1 MAECGEIS
9 MMLGAFEDSELE
21 PNEMQE
27 VAYHLARCES
37 CTGVLADYS
46 TLGRDLR
53 SITEAPS
60 LAGFSNAVIARIDRL
75 PQPVLTRIER
85 FFRRQFES
93 VGTGF
98 AWGSAVVAAAVVTI
112 VLMTPYAEQ
121 LANRG
126 AMPTIVASSNHNVA
140 PRPRLLRWLMRPP
153 ASPQWRT
160 TILMPTSHAS
170 SRRTILLQ
178 FGASPAGTPRSSGC
192 RISLRSPCRCVP
204 VASLSSS

>member
-37 CTGVLADYS
+37 CTGILSDYS

-60 LAGFSNAVIARIDRL
+60 LAGFSSAVIARVDRL

-85 FFRRQFES
+85 FFRRQLES
-93 VGTGF
+93 VGAGF
-98 AWGSAVVAAAVVTI
+98 AWGGAVVAAAIVTI
-112 VLMTPYAEQ
+112 VLMTPYARQFASRGTVPTVVATSDHNAVPAPAQ
-121 LANRG
+121 LAD
-126 AMPTIVASSNHNVA
+126 AATSEPTMADND
-140 PRPRLLRWLMRPP
+140 
-153 ASPQWRT
+153 
-160 TILMPTSHAS
+160 SH
-170 SRRTILLQ
+170 
-178 FGASPAGTPRSSGC
+178 
-192 RISLRSPCRCVP
+192 
-204 VASLSSS
+204 

>member
-85 FFRRQFES
+85 FFRRQLES

-140 PRPRLLRWLMRPP
+140 PVP
-153 ASPQWRT
+153 APAQMADAATSE
-160 TILMPTSHAS
+160 PTMADNDSHADI
-170 SRRTILLQ
+170 SRLESENHSV
-178 FGASPAGTPRSSGC
+178 AVWSEPR
-192 RISLRSPCRCVP
+192 RDTTVIWLPDQP
-204 VASLSSS
+204 

>member
-53 SITEAPS
+53 SITRAPS
-60 LAGFSNAVIARIDRL
+60 LAGFSSAVIARIDRL

-112 VLMTPYAEQ
+112 ILMTPYAEQ
-121 LANRG
+121 FANRG

-140 PRPRLLRWLMRPP
+140 PAP
-153 ASPQWRT
+153 APAQMADAATSE
-160 TILMPTSHAS
+160 PTMADNDSHADI
-170 SRRTILLQ
+170 SRLESENHSV
-178 FGASPAGTPRSSGC
+178 AVWSEPR
-192 RISLRSPCRCVP
+192 RDTTVIWLPDQP
-204 VASLSSS
+204 